1 MIKVGLVLI
10 INDNWLGGVNY
21 YRNLTNAVY
30 SLPNRNIELV
40 IFTDTKSNNNYLQD
54 FKCLDI
60 VRTSLF
66 DRFSLAWIIRKLFV
80 LLLKNDFLLIRL
92 LKKYNIN
99 VLSHS
104 GWLGK
109 KSDIPTLG
117 WIPDF
122 QHLHL
127 PNFFTEKECN
137 VRNKA
142 FRDLCNLCSKV
153 IVSSQDALKDLLEF
167 SPKSVDKAIVLR
179 FAVPFKEDITQLTS
193 LDELENT
200 YEFKRPFFLLPN
212 QFWAH
217 KNHKIVIEAL
227 GILKKQN
234 VKITVLVTGSTLD
247 PRQPDFFSSLERLIV
262 SENVKDEFR
271 VLGMIP
277 KNDLDSLF
285 FYADAIINPSLFE
298 GWSTSVEE
306 AKALG
311 KRILLSNIPI
321 HQEQKPKLGIYF
333 DPYSAEG
340 LAKLLKENSDLPY
353 NNNFTFTESK
363 QSFINYGLAYQ
374 EIVERI
380 SFKI

>member
-30 SLPNRNIELV
+30 SLPNRNIEFV
-40 IFTDTKSNNNYLQD
+40 IFTDTKFNNKYLQD
-54 FKCLDI
+54 FKHLDI
-60 VRTSLF
+60 IRTSLF
-66 DRFSLAWIIRKLFV
+66 DRFSLTWIIRKLCIR
-80 LLLKNDFLLIRL
+80 LLKNDFLLIRL
-92 LKKYNIN
+92 LKKNNIN

-127 PNFFTEKECN
+127 PNFFTKKECN
-137 VRNKA
+137 VRNRA
-142 FRDLCNLCSKV
+142 FRDLCNICSKV

-179 FAVPFKEDITQLTS
+179 FAVPFKKDITQLPS

-217 KNHKIVIEAL
+217 KNHKIVIKAL

-234 VKITVLVTGSTLD
+234 VKTTVLVTGNTHD
-247 PRQPDFFSSLERLIV
+247 PRQPDFFSSLEELIAI
-262 SENVKDEFR
+262 ENVREEFK

-277 KNDLDSLF
+277 KTHLDSLF
-285 FYADAIINPSLFE
+285 FHADAIINPSLFE

-333 DPYSAEG
+333 DPYNDEG
-340 LAKLLKENSDLPY
+340 FAKLLKENSNLPN
-353 NNNFTFTESK
+353 NNNFSFTESK
-363 QSFINYGLAYQ
+363 EAFMKFGLAYQ

-380 SFKI
+380 SHKI